1 MKMFKSI
8 KNDPK
13 KKSIAIGILATL
25 ILIAI
30 IASCIIASFNR
41 STSNGAG
48 DGNDSVETPDTDKNI
63 AVFNPIDDTQHTQNS
78 QPQETDTD
86 AEDPD
91 DTLPP
96 IDLSGINGL
105 EYVSF
110 GNGTCSIDGIGT
122 CTLTQIEIPT
132 YSPSGDKVVKL
143 GEGAF
148 ANCKKVVSISIPA
161 SVRTIGIGVFR
172 GCTSLAEI
180 TVSGD
185 NPIYCSVDGVLFSE
199 DKSVLICAPK
209 NISTTAYLLSTD
221 VRAIAAFAFEDGCNI
236 TSILYE
242 GNVSDFQRI
251 EVLEGNEYFKKIP
264 ITLNY
269 VTK

>member
-1 MKMFKSI
+1 MKMFQSI

-41 STSNGAG
+41 SASDGAG
-48 DGNDSVETPDTDKNI
+48 GGNDSVETPDTDSNI
-63 AVFNPIDDTQHTQNS
+63 AVFNPIDDTESTQAD
-78 QPQETDTD
+78 QAQQTETET
-86 AEDPD
+86 EEPK

-96 IDLSGINGL
+96 IDMSGINGL
-105 EYVSF
+105 NYVSL

-132 YSPSGDKVVKL
+132 YSPAGDKVVKI
-143 GEGAF
+143 GDGAF
-148 ANCKKVVSISIPA
+148 ACCKKVVSISIPA
-161 SVRTIGIGVFR
+161 SVRTIGTGVFR
-172 GCTSLAEI
+172 GCSSLAEI
-180 TVSGD
+180 NVSGD
-185 NPIYCSVDGVLFSE
+185 NSIYCSVDGVLFSE

-209 NISTTAYLLSTD
+209 NIATTSYLLSTE

-242 GNVSDFQRI
+242 GNISDFQRI
-251 EVLEGNEYFKKIP
+251 EVLEGNEYFKKMLL
-264 ITLNY
+264 TLNY
-269 VTK
+269 VSQ